1 MYMIPDRPCIVQF
14 INGVVIKGIF
24 IEILYHT
31 SDDSDVQ
38 TAYILLLHPCPHRPD
53 RPNELYPYGYSVE
66 CIIGY
71 RVINRFSLNERKE
84 LQTRVRL
91 RERRNIQRGLTG
103 KVPYDIGRLIASYV

>member
-1 MYMIPDRPCIVQF
+1 MIPDRPCIVQF
-14 INGVVIKGIF
+14 INEVVIKGIF

-31 SDDSDVQ
+31 SHDSDVQ
-38 TAYILLLHPCPHRPD
+38 TEYILLLHPCPHRPE

-84 LQTRVRL
+84 LQNRVRL

>member
-14 INGVVIKGIF
+14 INEVVIKGIF

-31 SDDSDVQ
+31 SDNSDQ
-38 TAYILLLHPCPHRPD
+38 TGEYIILLHPCPHRPD
-53 RPNELYPYGYSVE
+53 RPDELYLYGYSVE

-71 RVINRFSLNERKE
+71 RVINRFSLNERIE
-84 LQTRVRL
+84 LQTRIRL

-103 KVPYDIGRLIASYV
+103 KVSYDIGRLIASYV